1 MATPISRSLTPKQ
14 LEPGLNEIF
23 GLSYGSI
30 DNEHVPLFSVES
42 SQRAF
47 EEEILMGAFGL
58 APTKGEGE
66 AVSYDTAQELWT
78 SRYQHETIALA
89 YAITEEA
96 IEDNLYDA
104 VSKIRAKAL
113 GRAMAVTKQTKAANV
128 FNNGFSTS
136 YLGGDAKSLFATDH
150 PLSGG
155 GTLGNRVAVDLSE
168 AALENAIINISLFTD
183 DRGILIG
190 SQAVSLHI
198 PPQLQF
204 VAQRILKTDL
214 QPFTADNTI
223 NAMKSMGK
231 LSKGWTINHRFTDTN
246 AWFIRTDV
254 PNGTKMFQRVPL
266 STKMEGDFETG
277 NMRYKARER
286 YSFGWSDWRQ
296 WYGSAGST

>member
-1 MATPISRSLTPKQ
+1 MSSPINRAATPKQ
-14 LEPGLNEIF
+14 LEPGLNAIF

-30 DNEHVPLFSVES
+30 DNEHTPLFSVENS
-42 SQRAF
+42 SRAF
-47 EEEILMGAFGL
+47 EEEVLMGAFGL
-58 APTKGEGE
+58 APTKGEGD
-66 AVSYDTAQELWT
+66 AISYDSAQELWT

-104 VSKIRAKAL
+104 VAKVRAKAL

-128 FNNGFSTS
+128 FNNGFSATF
-136 YLGGDAKSLFATDH
+136 LGGDSVSLFSTVH

-155 GTLGNRVAVDLSE
+155 GTLSNRVAVDLSE
-168 AALENAIINISLFTD
+168 TALENAVINISLLTD

-190 SQAVSLHI
+190 AQPVSLHI

-204 VAQRILKTDL
+204 VAERILKTDR
-214 QPFTADNTI
+214 QVFSADNTI
-223 NAMKSMGK
+223 NALKSMGK

-246 AWFIRTDV
+246 AWFIKTDV
-254 PNGTKMFQRVPL
+254 PNGTKMFQRVGL
-266 STKMEGDFETG
+266 STKMEGDFDTG

>member
-1 MATPISRSLTPKQ
+1 MSSPINRAATPKQ
-14 LEPGLNEIF
+14 LEPGLNAIF

-30 DNEHVPLFSVES
+30 DNEHTPLFSVENS
-42 SQRAF
+42 SRAF
-47 EEEILMGAFGL
+47 EEEVLMGAFGL
-58 APTKGEGE
+58 APTKGEGD
-66 AVSYDTAQELWT
+66 AVSYDSAQELWT

-104 VSKIRAKAL
+104 VAKVRAKAL

-128 FNNGFSTS
+128 FNNGFSAS
-136 YLGGDAKSLFATDH
+136 FLGGDSVALFSTVH
-150 PLSGG
+150 PLSSG

-168 AALENAIINISLFTD
+168 TALENAIINISLLTD

-190 SQAVSLHI
+190 AQPVSLHI

-204 VAQRILKTDL
+204 VAERILKTDR
-214 QPFTADNTI
+214 QVFSADNTI
-223 NAMKSMGK
+223 NAIKSMGK

-246 AWFIRTDV
+246 AWFIKTDV
-254 PNGTKMFQRVPL
+254 PNGTKMFQRVGL
-266 STKMEGDFETG
+266 STKMEGDFDTG

>member
-1 MATPISRSLTPKQ
+1 MSSPINRAATPKQ
-14 LEPGLNEIF
+14 LEPGLNAIF

-30 DNEHVPLFSVES
+30 DNEHTPLFSVENS
-42 SQRAF
+42 SRAF
-47 EEEILMGAFGL
+47 EEEVLMGAFGL
-58 APTKGEGE
+58 APTKGEGD
-66 AVSYDTAQELWT
+66 AISYDSAQELWT

-104 VSKIRAKAL
+104 VAKVRAKAL

-128 FNNGFSTS
+128 FNNGFSATF
-136 YLGGDAKSLFATDH
+136 LGGDSVSLFSTVH

-155 GTLGNRVAVDLSE
+155 GTLSNRVAVDLSE
-168 AALENAIINISLFTD
+168 TALENAVINISLLTD

-190 SQAVSLHI
+190 AQPVSLHI

-204 VAQRILKTDL
+204 VAERILKTDR
-214 QPFTADNTI
+214 QVFSADNTI
-223 NAMKSMGK
+223 NALKSMGK

-246 AWFIRTDV
+246 AWFIKTDV
-254 PNGTKMFQRVPL
+254 PNGTKMFQRIGL
-266 STKMEGDFETG
+266 STKMEGDFDTG